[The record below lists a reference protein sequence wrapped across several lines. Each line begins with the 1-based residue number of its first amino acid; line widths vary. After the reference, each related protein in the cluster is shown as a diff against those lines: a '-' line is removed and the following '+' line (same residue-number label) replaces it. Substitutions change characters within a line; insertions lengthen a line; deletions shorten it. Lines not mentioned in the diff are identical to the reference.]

1 MANQIKSMKKELS
14 SVLNDARV
22 MAFIQVVR
30 RHGDATLGD
39 VFELAKEMGIEN
51 LNVND
56 VFFGDLP
63 STGKSWAKNV
73 KALPAVKKVAPAKES
88 SELDTRTLKGRK
100 KYDKT
105 VFRALSKR
113 GWRKAPDVR
122 EKVGGTPGQ
131 VRSSLARLIQ
141 SGSVEW
147 EGRARAT
154 KYRKAS

>member
-1 MANQIKSMKKELS
+1 MANQIKSMKKELT
-14 SVLNDARV
+14 SVLNDAQI

-39 VFELAKEMGIEN
+39 VFELAKELGIEN

-63 STGKSWAKNV
+63 STGKGWAKKSA
-73 KALPAVKKVAPAKES
+73 KALPAAKKVSAAN
-88 SELDTRTLKGRK
+88 ELDTRTLKGRN

-113 GWRKAPDVR
+113 GWRKAPAVR
-122 EKVGGTPGQ
+122 GKVGGSPGQ
-131 VRSSLARLIQ
+131 VRSALARLIQ

-147 EGRARAT
+147 QGKARAT
-154 KYRKAS
+154 AYRKAS